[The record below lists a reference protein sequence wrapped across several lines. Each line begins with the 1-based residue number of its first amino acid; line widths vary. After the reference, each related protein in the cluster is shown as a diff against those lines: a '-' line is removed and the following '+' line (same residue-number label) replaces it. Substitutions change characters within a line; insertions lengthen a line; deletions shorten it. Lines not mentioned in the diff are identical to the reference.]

1 MFAFIAGLADIFLI
15 CYIYYHV
22 LNYFSGS
29 RTNKV
34 IWGILV
40 LGAITLFAEFLHL
53 NATVWIMQKLWVAGM
68 LAIVIVFQPEIR
80 RGLMTLGT
88 GFSKI
93 GLPNLSN
100 PLDRIWAITSKEYS
114 FIPPMIDAIRT
125 ASEERTGMLIVLQQ
139 DQGLKDLISD
149 AVIID
154 AEVSKELL
162 LTIFFDK
169 TMLHD
174 GAVLISNNRLTLA
187 GGVLPLTEQKEL
199 SKVLGTRHR
208 AALGM
213 SENSDAIILVVSE
226 ESGKVS
232 MARNG
237 MLQVINS
244 LHDLETRLSD
254 LYRARK
260 ENSEVRKK
268 ISGSHFSIK
277 KMPATGGNEI
287 SYDGNADHR
296 GEYKEPSDFK
306 AILKDFFLNPPDLFK
321 VNWQLKL
328 IAFSLS
334 LITYL
339 YVLGGR

>member
-1 MFAFIAGLADIFLI
+1 MLAFIAGLADIFLI
-15 CYIYYHV
+15 YYIFYRV
-22 LNYFSGS
+22 LLYFSGS

-53 NATVWIMQKLWVAGM
+53 NATVWIMQKMWVAGV
-68 LAIVIVFQPEIR
+68 LALVIVFQPEIR
-80 RGLMTLGT
+80 RGLMTIGT

-93 GLPNLSN
+93 GVSN
-100 PLDRIWAITSKEYS
+100 PLDRISAIVSKDYS
-114 FIPPMIDAIRT
+114 FIPPLIDAIRT

-149 AVIID
+149 AVVID

-174 GAVLISNNRLTLA
+174 GAVLISNNRIALA

-199 SKVLGTRHR
+199 SKILGTRHR

-213 SENSDAIILVVSE
+213 SENSDAIIIVVSE

-254 LYRARK
+254 LYKARE
-260 ENSEVRKK
+260 ENDAVRKK
-268 ISGSHFSIK
+268 ISNSPFAIK
-277 KMPATGGNEI
+277 KMPVNINNGEDTPVSNI
-287 SYDGNADHR
+287 DHR
-296 GEYKEPSDFK
+296 GEYKQSSDFK
-306 AILKDFFLNPPDLFK
+306 AVLKDFFLNPPDFFK

-328 IAFSLS
+328 IAFSMS